1 MADLN
6 GFDANALPEDPLVRS
21 YELLPDG
28 PLEVIASASE
38 MRESKSGNA
47 TYLEVELE
55 VVGGDHRGRRLW
67 DRFMMTH
74 QTSEKAVEIGV
85 VGVGGLDVPVPGQTL
100 HVRRG
105 GAGLDE
111 VRAERRPQR
120 VEVDHLA
127 RRVRNR
133 PTPVATR
140 SRLASLCRAVG
151 NPAPGDSSDLHGVP
165 VTAIVG
171 RETRK
176 DTGEEV
182 NRVKAYRPLETP
194 SRGGRPSG
202 SPRRP
207 WER

>member
-74 QTSEKAVEIGV
+74 QTSEKAVEIGR
-85 VGVGGLDVPVPGQTL
+85 T
-100 HVRRG
+100 
-105 GAGLDE
+105 
-111 VRAERRPQR
+111 
-120 VEVDHLA
+120 
-127 RRVRNR
+127 
-133 PTPVATR
+133 
-140 SRLASLCRAVG
+140 RLASLCRAVG

-182 NRVKAYRPLETP
+182 NRVKAYRPLETR